1 MQRFYSQTTG
11 STYLS
16 TIHTDMPADAKSISE
31 ERYLQVIANPA
42 PHKVRGHDQDGL
54 PILIDPPQRDATELL
69 AERHAVLFAAINT
82 ACELEITSG
91 FGSDALGARYV
102 YSSQLEDQLN
112 LTGVVLLGVDSAY
125 PCSDEQGTKAFR
137 LHTKEQLRQV
147 SDDFTVFKLQLLQK
161 ANELKQQ
168 LDQALA
174 AGDLAGLEA
183 VSWEGVQP

>member
-1 MQRFYSQTTG
+1 MQRFYSASTG
-11 STYLS
+11 TTYLS
-16 TIHTDMPADAKSISE
+16 SIHTTMPADAKPISD

-42 PHKVRGHDQDGL
+42 PQKVRGHDLDGL
-54 PILIDPPQRDATELL
+54 PILIDPPQLDAGAHLV
-69 AERHAVLFAAINT
+69 ERHAALFAAVNT

-91 FGSDALGARYV
+91 FDSAALGARYV

-112 LTGVVLLGVDSAY
+112 LTGVVLLDVDSAY
-125 PCSDEQGTKAFR
+125 PCSDEQGSKAFR
-137 LHTKEQLRQV
+137 VHTRAQLRQV

-174 AGDLAGLEA
+174 AADLAGLEA